1 MNSSR
6 LALEYHAAGRP
17 GKISIQPTKP
27 FATADD
33 LSLAYTPG
41 VAEPVREIAR
51 DPTKVYAYTNKGNL
65 VACVTDGSAVL
76 GLGAVGALAGKPV
89 MEGKAVLF
97 KRFADIDVFDI
108 EVSAPSTEAFIE
120 TVVIIAPTF
129 GGINLEDIAA
139 PQCFAIEQA
148 LRERLEIP
156 VFHDDQHGTAVISC
170 AGLINALE
178 LQGKLLE
185 EVEIVIIG
193 AGAAG
198 IATTKLLYRLGV
210 PRSSILLVDSV
221 GVIYSGRDGLNVYKE
236 ACAIDTPKRTLAE
249 ALVSADVVIG
259 VSGPNL
265 INKAMIRT
273 MARRAIVFALSNPD
287 PEILPTEALAA
298 NPNIIMA
305 TGRSDFPNQVNNS
318 LVFPFLFRGVLNAGA
333 QQIDDKVLVAAMH
346 ALAGLAREPV
356 PDAVLAAYQVD
367 KLEFGPGYILPTQF
381 DPRLYD
387 TLVPAIEAAVD
398 KDQHKG
404 ESQSRAK
411 SAK

>member
-41 VAEPVREIAR
+41 VAEPVREIVR
-51 DPTKVYAYTNKGNL
+51 DPTKAYAYTNL

-148 LRERLEIP
+148 LRERLGIP
-156 VFHDDQHGTAVISC
+156 VFHDDQHGTAVNTC
-170 AGLINALE
+170 AALINALE

-185 EVEIVIIG
+185 DVEIVIIG

-236 ACAIDTPKRTLAE
+236 SRAIDTPKRTLAE

-265 INKAMIRT
+265 ISKADDSHDGPPRDCIRF
-273 MARRAIVFALSNPD
+273 V
-287 PEILPTEALAA
+287 
-298 NPNIIMA
+298 
-305 TGRSDFPNQVNNS
+305 
-318 LVFPFLFRGVLNAGA
+318 
-333 QQIDDKVLVAAMH
+333 
-346 ALAGLAREPV
+346 EP
-356 PDAVLAAYQVD
+356 
-367 KLEFGPGYILPTQF
+367 
-381 DPRLYD
+381 
-387 TLVPAIEAAVD
+387 
-398 KDQHKG
+398 
-404 ESQSRAK
+404 
-411 SAK
+411 

>member
-1 MNSSR
+1 
-6 LALEYHAAGRP
+6 
-17 GKISIQPTKP
+17 
-27 FATADD
+27 
-33 LSLAYTPG
+33 
-41 VAEPVREIAR
+41 
-51 DPTKVYAYTNKGNL
+51 
-65 VACVTDGSAVL
+65 
-76 GLGAVGALAGKPV
+76 

-120 TVVIIAPTF
+120 TVVNIAPTF

-156 VFHDDQHGTAVISC
+156 VFHDDQHGTAVITC

-287 PEILPTEALAA
+287 PEISPTEALAA

-333 QQIDDKVLVAAMH
+333 QQIEDKVLVAAMH

-404 ESQSRAK
+404 ESQSRGK

>member
-41 VAEPVREIAR
+41 VAEPVREIVR
-51 DPTKVYAYTNKGNL
+51 DPTKAYAYTNL

-120 TVVIIAPTF
+120 TVVNIAPTF

-148 LRERLEIP
+148 LRERLGIP
-156 VFHDDQHGTAVISC
+156 VFHDDQHGTAVNTC
-170 AGLINALE
+170 AALINALE

-185 EVEIVIIG
+185 DVEIVIIG

-236 ACAIDTPKRTLAE
+236 SRAIDTPKRTLAE

-265 INKAMIRT
+265 ISKADDSHDGPPRDCIRF
-273 MARRAIVFALSNPD
+273 V
-287 PEILPTEALAA
+287 
-298 NPNIIMA
+298 
-305 TGRSDFPNQVNNS
+305 
-318 LVFPFLFRGVLNAGA
+318 
-333 QQIDDKVLVAAMH
+333 
-346 ALAGLAREPV
+346 EP
-356 PDAVLAAYQVD
+356 
-367 KLEFGPGYILPTQF
+367 
-381 DPRLYD
+381 
-387 TLVPAIEAAVD
+387 
-398 KDQHKG
+398 
-404 ESQSRAK
+404 
-411 SAK
+411 